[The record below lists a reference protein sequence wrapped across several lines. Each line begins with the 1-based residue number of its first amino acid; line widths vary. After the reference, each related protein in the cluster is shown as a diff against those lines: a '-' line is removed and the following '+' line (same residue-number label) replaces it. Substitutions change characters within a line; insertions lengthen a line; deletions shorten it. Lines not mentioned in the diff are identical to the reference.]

1 MSKKLIITTGDISD
15 ADGFL
20 ALAEYALNTY
30 ADILFIMNY
39 PAFLR
44 FNIRAENTETDYY
57 KGFNYGLGKFLEKMK
72 TNDPEYYKLFFLDD
86 VNNDINKQNFI
97 YWLSKITAYFCLK
110 IFTEIKQKA
119 TSKNKSGNLY
129 FMFGGINKYNPF
141 NYTNI
146 KNEFMV
152 YKDVILS
159 DNKTKIN
166 NEIEKILSD
175 LTINDIIL
183 IYLKDITAITLSKNI
198 YNLNSFDSSEEFKTD
213 FSDYSDIYIDGN
225 GSISFLESVNNLFT
239 SDNQI
244 IIQDKLSGFYV
255 MGGVLGDIEAYTM
268 SIIPTLIHR
277 PALATMNQYYSPNE
291 FYKFIYYLFPTR
303 NNKNK
308 KLVFVSN
315 NSVFA
320 DDNLI
325 CSLSYL
331 ISKSRLLE
339 LLCSYYYIISKGT
352 KKPFDLMTAKILIR
366 DLNNDISTDTELI
379 EKNISSLI
387 YSRQY
392 GITLLY
398 SKSKSTLILINT
410 NLKTLLKSL
419 PVFDIEKETKTD
431 EELKKI
437 PNIIKEDIDNYKA
450 FKQKETEILITSQL
464 LDTIIF
470 NCYIATLDN
479 PPPNYKQGK
488 NGKYTYSENTKVI
501 IKSYDDIIRS
511 YNKAPT
517 HLLSGSTGGSFKRKI
532 RKLKSYIKTKN
543 RIFKS

>member
-20 ALAEYALNTY
+20 ALAEYSLNTN

-44 FNIRAENTETDYY
+44 FDIQAENTETDYY

-72 TNDPEYYKLFFLDD
+72 SHDPEYYKLLFLEDI
-86 VNNDINKQNFI
+86 NNDTNKKHFI

-110 IFTEIKQKA
+110 IFTEIKEKA
-119 TSKNKSGNLY
+119 TPENKEGNLY
-129 FMFGGINKYNPF
+129 FMIGGINKYNPF
-141 NYTNI
+141 NHTI
-146 KNEFMV
+146 VKNEFMV
-152 YKDVILS
+152 YRDVILS

-166 NEIEKILSD
+166 DEIVRILSD
-175 LTINDIIL
+175 LKIESIQFITIYDMYSINIDL
-183 IYLKDITAITLSKNI
+183 NKYKYI
-198 YNLNSFDSSEEFKTD
+198 YNLNSFDSSEEFKTN
-213 FSDYSDIYIDGN
+213 FSDYSNIYIDGN

-239 SDNQI
+239 FDNQI
-244 IIQDKLSGFYV
+244 IIQSKLSGFYV
-255 MGGVLGDIEAYTM
+255 MGGVLCDIEAYTI
-268 SIIPTLIHR
+268 SIMPTVIHR

-303 NNKNK
+303 NNTNK

-315 NSVFA
+315 NSIFA

-331 ISKSRLLE
+331 ISKSTILL
-339 LLCSYYYIISKGT
+339 LLCNCYYNKSNGT

-366 DLNNDISTDTELI
+366 DLSNEISSDTELTQA
-379 EKNISSLI
+379 NISSLI

-398 SKSKSTLILINT
+398 SKSNLTLMSIND
-410 NLKTLLKSL
+410 NLKRQLKSL
-419 PVFDIEKETKTD
+419 PVFNVEKTVMTD
-431 EELKKI
+431 FSKI
-437 PNIIKEDIDNYKA
+437 KNINEAEITRYKDFKE
-450 FKQKETEILITSQL
+450 KETEILITSQL
-464 LDTIIF
+464 LDTVIF

-479 PPPNYKQGK
+479 PPPNYEQGI

-501 IKSYDDIIRS
+501 IKSYDDIITS
-511 YNKAPT
+511 YDRTPT
-517 HLLSGSTGGSFKRKI
+517 HLLSELRGGSFKRKI
-532 RKLKSYIKTKN
+532 RKLKSYIKSK
-543 RIFKS
+543 K